1 MGSFAE
7 YAELGSLY
15 DYLRHHNMDFRQ
27 ILLWAKQIALGKL
40 QYRIVLYAGHM
51 GYVKV
56 VVAINV

>member
-1 MGSFAE
+1 MDVDSFAE

-40 QYRIVLYAGHM
+40 PYMIVL
-51 GYVKV
+51 
-56 VVAINV
+56 